1 MAEDLD
7 ERQKQRLNE
16 ASAIAFDLLIIAL
29 LVDVLLYRELYLEQ
43 SSNLDLIFIILIA
56 GSYRS
61 YRAGLLSIKAIEFL
75 RLPLLIFGIGVV
87 LLAALVCL
95 GFVLLLIM
103 PDALP
108 LWVRGAISLPGLAIG
123 VVIIWLIFRVIRQ
136 LDMKILRKVKAEEE
150 SEAIIYSDEIVD
162 GGK

>member
-1 MAEDLD
+1 MAEVLD

-29 LVDVLLYRELYLEQ
+29 LVDVLLYRELYLKQ

-108 LWVRGAISLPGLAIG
+108 FWVRGAISLPGLAIG
-123 VVIIWLIFRVIRQ
+123 VVIIWLIFRVIRHI
-136 LDMKILRKVKAEEE
+136 DMKILRKVKAEEE